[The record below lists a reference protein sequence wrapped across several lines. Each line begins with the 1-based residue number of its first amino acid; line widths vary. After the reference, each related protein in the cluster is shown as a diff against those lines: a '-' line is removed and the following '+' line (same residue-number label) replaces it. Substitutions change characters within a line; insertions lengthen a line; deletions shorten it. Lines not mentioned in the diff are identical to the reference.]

1 MKRRTLLW
9 LCGALACVGTAAA
22 QASWT
27 RVAVPFYTPVDL
39 LVGWHR
45 FITAPQARA
54 LHEQAQALAGAVDG
68 HCLGRLPLER
78 VRGQWRDTTTA
89 WERLSAVATGPLV
102 TRRSLRQIDFS
113 PTRPHLIERA
123 IRTQPRGAA
132 AMERIGTPAKGLPAL
147 EWLLWTQPAAPATP
161 ACTYARE
168 VAHDLLRE
176 AQALSEGFAALA
188 RRGRDD
194 WPEDEAVAAVGELV
208 NQWVGGVERLR
219 WAQMEKPLRAGPPQA
234 LPRQASGT
242 TAQSW
247 QTHWAA
253 VATLARAGAEVPPPG
268 EGPVPFEL
276 YLRGRGLND
285 LADRWAEAVDAADT
299 RMNAA
304 DPKTPSTA
312 LNAAQALADLKRLA
326 EAELA
331 PALEVRLGFSDA
343 DGD

>member
-1 MKRRTLLW
+1 VKRRALL
-9 LCGALACVGTAAA
+9 LLIGALQAAPA
-22 QASWT
+22 LSQPQWT

-45 FITAPQARA
+45 FATAPQARA
-54 LHEQAQALAGAVDG
+54 LHGQAQAMASAVDG
-68 HCLGRLPLER
+68 YCHGRSPLER
-78 VRGQWRDTTTA
+78 VRLQWRDTTTA
-89 WERLSAVATGPLV
+89 WERLAAVATGPLIA
-102 TRRSLRQIDFS
+102 RRSLRQIDFS
-113 PTRPHLIERA
+113 PTRPKLIERA

-188 RRGRDD
+188 QRGRDD

-208 NQWVGGVERLR
+208 NQWVGGIERLR
-219 WAQMEKPLRAGPPQA
+219 WAQMEKPLRAGTPQA

-253 VATLARAGAEVPPPG
+253 VAAQARAGAEVPPPG

-285 LADRWAEAVDAADT
+285 LADRWATAVQAADT
-299 RMNAA
+299 RMAEA
-304 DPKTPSTA
+304 DPKVSVTV
-312 LNAAQALADLKRLA
+312 LEAAQALADLKRLA

>member
-1 MKRRTLLW
+1 MKRRALVL
-9 LCGALACVGTAAA
+9 LCGALLAAPA
-22 QASWT
+22 LSQPPWT

-45 FITAPQARA
+45 FVMAPLARA
-54 LHEQAQALAGAVDG
+54 LQGQAQTLADAVEG
-68 HCLGRLPLER
+68 YCHGRLPLER
-78 VRGQWRDTTTA
+78 VRWQWRDTTTS
-89 WERLSAVATGPLV
+89 WERLSAVATGPLIA
-102 TRRSLRQIDFS
+102 RRSLRQIDFT
-113 PTRPHLIERA
+113 PTRPALIERA
-123 IRTQPRGAA
+123 IRSQPRGAA

-161 ACTYARE
+161 ACTYAQE
-168 VAHDLLRE
+168 VALDLLRE
-176 AQALSEGFAALA
+176 TQALNEGFAALA
-188 RRGRDD
+188 QRGRDD
-194 WPEDEAVAAVGELV
+194 WPEDEAVAAMSELV

-219 WAQMEKPLRAGPPQA
+219 WAQMEKPLRAGTPQT

-247 QTHWAA
+247 QAHWAA
-253 VATLARAGAEVPPPG
+253 VAAQARAGAEAPPPG
-268 EGPVPFEL
+268 EGRVTFEL

-285 LADRWAEAVDAADT
+285 LADRWVAAVEAAD
-299 RMNAA
+299 RRVSAA
-304 DPKTPSTA
+304 DPTAPSTA
-312 LNAAQALADLKRLA
+312 LDAAQALADLKRLA

>member
-1 MKRRTLLW
+1 MKRRALVLLI
-9 LCGALACVGTAAA
+9 GALLAAPA
-22 QASWT
+22 LPQPQWT

-45 FITAPQARA
+45 FVTAPQARV
-54 LHEQAQALAGAVDG
+54 LQERAQVLARAVDDYC
-68 HCLGRLPLER
+68 HGREPLEH
-78 VRGQWRDTTTA
+78 VRGPWRETTTA
-89 WERLSAVATGPLV
+89 WERLSAVATGPLI

-113 PTRPHLIERA
+113 PTRANLIERA
-123 IRTQPRGAA
+123 IRTAPRGAA

-161 ACTYARE
+161 ACAYARE
-168 VAHDLLRE
+168 VALDLLRE
-176 AQALSEGFAALA
+176 TQALSEGFAALA

-194 WPEDEAVAAVGELV
+194 WPEDEVVAAVGELV

-219 WAQMEKPLRAGPPQA
+219 WAQMEKPLRAGTPQT
-234 LPRQASGT
+234 LPRHASGT

-247 QTHWAA
+247 QAHWAA
-253 VATLARAGAEVPPPG
+253 VAAQARAGAEVPAPG
-268 EGPVPFEL
+268 EGRVTFEL

-285 LADRWAEAVDAADT
+285 LADRWVTAVEAAD
-299 RMNAA
+299 RRVSAA

-312 LNAAQALADLKRLA
+312 LDAAQALADLKRLA

-331 PALEVRLGFSDA
+331 SALEVRLGFSDA